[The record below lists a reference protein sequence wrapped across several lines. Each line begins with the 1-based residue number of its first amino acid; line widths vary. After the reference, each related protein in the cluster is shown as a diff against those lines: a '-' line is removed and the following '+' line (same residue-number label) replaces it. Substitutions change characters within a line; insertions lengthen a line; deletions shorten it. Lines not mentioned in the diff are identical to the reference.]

1 MIADTVAPAGQ
12 PGLLAD
18 VAFAERAAG
27 MSTITV
33 HDDDSSLVPRRKG
46 TCTGSLVKN
55 GGATIAPPV
64 TPWLALET
72 DRLRSGRCAP
82 TTTLSAERDLRHSPR
97 LRKPRILE
105 HAHNLALRN
114 AAGGGRPLPFSGD
127 ELRTGHPG
135 RRQRADGHQGECDS
149 AGDDEALPEHD
160 WQLFLF
166 ILHVRDLDDLSR

>member
-64 TPWLALET
+64 TPWLDARNRSAAIGALRAHDDLICRARSSAFAPAAET
-72 DRLRSGRCAP
+72 PHSRARAQPCPPKCCRRGPPPALQWRGAAYWPSGP
-82 TTTLSAERDLRHSPR
+82 TTTSRRPPR
-97 LRKPRILE
+97 R
-105 HAHNLALRN
+105 
-114 AAGGGRPLPFSGD
+114 
-127 ELRTGHPG
+127 
-135 RRQRADGHQGECDS
+135 
-149 AGDDEALPEHD
+149 
-160 WQLFLF
+160 
-166 ILHVRDLDDLSR
+166 V